1 MKKIFLSLV
10 FAIIT
15 VININGQTFFERNK
29 NVSIG
34 IQFGAVDQHNHTDM
48 GFQTLMVNVS
58 CYGAYLDIGGWPRK
72 HGSDTRVDK
81 WDDESCFAVHIGY
94 QLPIFK
100 WLKITPLAGYYNHK
114 TGYTNGYNWN
124 VTSSGINNEFVVNKQ
139 LNGFDYGGNI
149 QIDIKRFSIFG
160 TFTKNMWYAGIGFNI
175 LTEKL

>member
-1 MKKIFLSLV
+1 MKKIMIIML
-10 FAIIT
+10 FALISMGA
-15 VININGQTFFERNK
+15 NAQTFFERNK

-81 WDDESCFAVHIGY
+81 WDDESCFAFHVGY
-94 QLPIFK
+94 QLPILG
-100 WLKITPLAGYYNHK
+100 WLKITPLVGYYNHK
-114 TGYTNGYNWN
+114 SGYTDGYNWKTN
-124 VTSSGINNEFVVNKQ
+124 NSGINNKFVVKDK
-139 LNGFDYGGNI
+139 LNGFDYGGNV
-149 QIDIKRFSIFG
+149 QIDIKRFCILG

-175 LTEKL
+175 PIEKK